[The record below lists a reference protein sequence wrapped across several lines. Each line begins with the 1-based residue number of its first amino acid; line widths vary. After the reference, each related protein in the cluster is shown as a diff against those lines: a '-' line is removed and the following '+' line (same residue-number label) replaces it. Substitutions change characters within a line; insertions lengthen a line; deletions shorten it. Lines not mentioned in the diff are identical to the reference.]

1 VISSLAIAP
10 RRIGPEP
17 AGSLSVVR
25 AENAQSAEPTAWS
38 PLQEAER
45 AVAAVHGLC
54 CVLIPPDKRDPELVQ
69 ATKAIR
75 ETVNA
80 IRQDVRD
87 MPEVEL
93 REYCA
98 DRVDQMRAWATEVLT
113 ASTSALLNPTDPDRI
128 FRMFR
133 DRWSTSAMSLRA
145 SVVDDLGCFSL
156 PALGTLLG
164 RTAAELGCLP
174 PSSEFVLGLSPN
186 GLHGDLEI
194 PARAFALD
202 AVLLLELARGC
213 HDTIAR
219 WAAEDSDGTDP
230 VRERVR
236 HEAFTRQVLITGVT
250 AVEAALFDYGQFV
263 TAVAASRN
271 PELDVTDATTGEIT
285 TRLSRFAS
293 AWPPAFGRPSQELP
307 DPAADMLALV
317 ELRNRLVRHDAGP
330 AAWQPAQLDM
340 AWFAENYPL
349 SVRAMSYQDNAAD
362 GLGDT
367 HIGMEYAFA
376 VFALDTA
383 LATIDAI
390 HTTVYPEQASATWL
404 RLPRTADGRLD
415 PTEPVTR

>member
-1 VISSLAIAP
+1 M
-10 RRIGPEP
+10 
-17 AGSLSVVR
+17 
-25 AENAQSAEPTAWS
+25 
-38 PLQEAER
+38 
-45 AVAAVHGLC
+45 HGLC
-54 CVLIPPDKRDPELVQ
+54 CILIPPDKRDPELVQ

-87 MPEVEL
+87 MPEAEL
-93 REYCA
+93 RGHCA
-98 DRVDQMRAWATEVLT
+98 DRVDQMRTWATEVLT
-113 ASTSALLNPTDPDRI
+113 ASTSALLNPADPDRI

-133 DRWSTSAMSLRA
+133 DRWSTTAMSLRA
-145 SVVDDLGCFSL
+145 SVMDDLECFSL

-164 RTAAELGCLP
+164 RTPEELGFLP
-174 PSSEFVLGLSPN
+174 PSSGFVLGLSPD

-194 PARAFALD
+194 PARAFVLD
-202 AVLLLELARGC
+202 AVLQLELARGC

-219 WAAEDSDGTDP
+219 WASEDAEEANGTNP
-230 VRERVR
+230 VQERVR
-236 HEAFTRQVLITGVT
+236 HETFTRQVLITGVT

-263 TAVAASRN
+263 TAVAAPHN
-271 PELDVTDATTGEIT
+271 PEPDVADATAGEIA

-293 AWPPAFGRPSQELP
+293 AWPPAFGRPAQELP

-317 ELRNRLVRHDAGP
+317 QLRNRLVRHDAGP

-349 SVRAMSYQDNAAD
+349 SARAIPYRDNAAD
-362 GLGDT
+362 GLANT

-390 HTTVYPEQASATWL
+390 HATVYPDQASATWL

-415 PTEPVTR
+415 LTATASR